1 VLKGG
6 KEFAFIVANNTVTQ
20 VPVIPINHF
29 EEVVEVQGAIEAGM
43 QVVVEGNERLLP
55 GQSVRILE
63 EPAKV

>member
-63 EPAKV
+63 VPAKV